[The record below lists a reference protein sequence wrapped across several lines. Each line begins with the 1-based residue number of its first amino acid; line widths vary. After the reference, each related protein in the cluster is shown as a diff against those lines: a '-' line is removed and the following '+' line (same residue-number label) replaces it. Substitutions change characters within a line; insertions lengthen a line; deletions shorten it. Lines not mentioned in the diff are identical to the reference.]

1 MAHLRSDL
9 EDELWLWRVA
19 ESNFTTL
26 AEMKSGAVSLSDC
39 LRIVAIMNVDACQE
53 MHACAKARSEAKR

>member
-19 ESNFTTL
+19 ESDFTTL
-26 AEMKSGAVSLSDC
+26 GEMKSGKVSLSDC
-39 LRIVAIMNVDACQE
+39 LRISAIINVDVCNSN
-53 MHACAKARSEAKR
+53 HAHEQASKRR